1 MREKLEEL
9 FRDSEFAKKAMEMTP
24 EELTNVLN
32 EKGID
37 VSLEDIV
44 EAGKMLNDVA
54 GKDEIDL
61 ESLETVTGG
70 GKVGDVVAGVL
81 VGVVIGVGAL
91 AVGAAS
97 VVPW

>member
-32 EKGID
+32 EKGIE
-37 VSLEDIV
+37 VSLEDV
-44 EAGKMLNDVA
+44 MEAGKMINDVI

-61 ESLETVTGG
+61 EALETVTGG
-70 GKVGDVVAGVL
+70 GNVGDVVAGVL

-91 AVGAAS
+91 GVGMAMAVS
-97 VVPW
+97 W